1 MTKINIAKEAALSKN
16 LEIVEELLEKD
27 NLFKNLNKNE
37 LRKIFTQT
45 LDKVS
50 PEEII
55 SLDNEDLRTRVDRI
69 MAIEL
74 LSGML
79 DDLTPEEI
87 EIFDAAVE
95 GK

>member
-1 MTKINIAKEAALSKN
+1 MTKINIAKEAALSKI

-27 NLFKNLNKNE
+27 NLFKTLNKNE
-37 LRKIFTQT
+37 LRKIFAQT

-55 SLDNEDLRTRVDRI
+55 SLDNDDLRTRVDRI

-79 DDLTPEEI
+79 DDFTPEEI

>member
-45 LDKVS
+45 LDEVS

-87 EIFDAAVE
+87 EIFDAAVK